1 MPVKVSESHFEV
13 LPEFKNASYADRY
26 KIFCKKLILE
36 RQYSSAAFLIS
47 SQEDGPQGIYSEPA
61 PDINFE
67 QFARSLV
74 AYTGAYVK

>member
-1 MPVKVSESHFEV
+1 VSESHFEV

-36 RQYSSAAFLIS
+36 RQYSSTAFIMS
-47 SQEDGPQGIYSEPA
+47 SLEDGLQGKYSEPA
-61 PDINFE
+61 SDINFE